1 MRTLLR
7 LRLVRGRWLAV
18 AAAAALAAAGIAAA
32 VQAGIP
38 DSSGV
43 IHGCYKAANGQL
55 RLVANAH
62 SCLHSERAV
71 SWNGTGTRGATGPA
85 GPAGATGA
93 AGSVGGTGPAGATG
107 LAGVAGTTGAT
118 GPAGVAG
125 TTGATGAAGAS
136 GPVGATGATG
146 PSGGPGAVGASG
158 ATGPRGPSD
167 AYISSAGAQPV
178 TTTLAT
184 IATLTLP
191 PTSAYLV
198 WAKAVIHVTG
208 LSKEDVGCYLT
219 TGDDR
224 TLAGSFDASFAEIGA
239 QASET
244 IPLQGE
250 TFVFGASSTTV
261 RLQCQSVFGISTL
274 GAGTFQA
281 IKVATVTNSP

>member
-1 MRTLLR
+1 MRTLFR

-18 AAAAALAAAGIAAA
+18 AAAAALAAAGIVAA

-62 SCLHSERAV
+62 SCLHYERAV
-71 SWNGTGTRGATGPA
+71 SWNGAGPRGATGPA

-93 AGSVGGTGPAGATG
+93 TGSVGGAGPAGATG
-107 LAGVAGTTGAT
+107 
-118 GPAGVAG
+118 PAGGAG

-136 GPVGATGATG
+136 GPAGATGATG

-191 PTSAYLV
+191 PTSPYLV

-219 TGDDR
+219 TGDDG
-224 TLAGSFDASFAEIGA
+224 TLTGSFDASSAEVGA

-274 GAGTFQA
+274 GSG
-281 IKVATVTNSP
+281 